1 MKSKKTARPAPR
13 VRRRPTL
20 DTTMSEAEKESLI
33 EQIEEFE
40 GPDRRE
46 KRGTEKPQSHEPGIA
61 RS

>member
-1 MKSKKTARPAPR
+1 MTP
-13 VRRRPTL
+13 
-20 DTTMSEAEKESLI
+20 EEKESLI

-46 KRGTEKPQSHEPGIA
+46 KRGSEAPQEHEPGVA

>member
-1 MKSKKTARPAPR
+1 MKPQGKARKTHPARKPAPADAR
-13 VRRRPTL
+13 MTP
-20 DTTMSEAEKESLI
+20 EEKESLI

-46 KRGTEKPQSHEPGIA
+46 KRGSERPREHEPGVA